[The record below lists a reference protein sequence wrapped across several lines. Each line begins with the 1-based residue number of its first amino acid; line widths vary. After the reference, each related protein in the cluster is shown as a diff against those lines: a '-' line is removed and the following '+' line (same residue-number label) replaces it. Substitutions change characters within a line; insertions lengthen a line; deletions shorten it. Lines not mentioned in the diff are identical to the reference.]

1 MKVDRMK
8 LNQSKKSNMITPT
21 KELKND
27 SEISLIEIVQFV
39 LESWKKL
46 AIAAAVG
53 LVLGLGGWFFLGSYS
68 AEYVLLNNTNTS
80 INDSANTDTNSY
92 AIDLASWKAL
102 QKSLPNLAAQIAN
115 EGKSPEGHAQLY
127 KSLSNAQWWQ
137 KNVVPSYIISK
148 ADTKELAGIGKD
160 LEAASTTILS
170 LTITAAGPTKEKS
183 IENVI
188 AAAEFLRTGSAYLQL
203 NNMLNSYRSETIST
217 VADLQKQITSTEIAI
232 GHQIRHIKSLED
244 LHKRFPGSA
253 NVSQQVVDPK
263 DSGAKYLPLTTQI
276 IAANNEINQSKEKLI
291 RLKDRL
297 AQIALIKTFLEEALP
312 LAEKTFNGLALAD
325 ELLTVEARLRANL
338 DQTDKNQKEAL
349 DQLHAQLL
357 SVQVRLAN
365 IAPTSK
371 KTSSMIKS
379 AAGGLTA
386 TFFLVLLVMIGQ
398 KVWLNIKGN
407 VVRS

>member
-1 MKVDRMK
+1 MV
-8 LNQSKKSNMITPT
+8 TPT
-21 KELKND
+21 KELEND
-27 SEISLIEIVQFV
+27 SEISLIEIVQFG

-46 AIAAAVG
+46 TIAAAMG
-53 LVLGLGGWFFLGSYS
+53 LVLGLAGWFFLVGYS
-68 AEYVLLNNTNTS
+68 AEYVLLNNTNA
-80 INDSANTDTNSY
+80 NNSANTNSY

-115 EGKSPEGHAQLY
+115 EGKSTEGHAQLY
-127 KSLSNAQWWQ
+127 KSLSNAQWWT

-170 LTITAAGPTKEKS
+170 LTITATGSTKEKS
-183 IENVI
+183 LENVI

-203 NNMLNSYRSETIST
+203 NNMLSSYRSETIST
-217 VADLQKQITSTEIAI
+217 VADLQKQIISTEIAI
-232 GHQIRHIKSLED
+232 EHQMRHIKSLED
-244 LHKRFPGSA
+244 LHKRFPGGA
-253 NVSQQVVDPK
+253 NVGQQVVDPK

-276 IAANNEINQSKEKLI
+276 IAANNEINQSKENLI

-312 LAEKTFNGLALAD
+312 LAENTFDGLALAD

-338 DQTDKNQKEAL
+338 DQADRNQQEAL
-349 DQLHAQLL
+349 SQLHAQLL
-357 SVQVRLAN
+357 SVQGRFTNGLEGN

-371 KTSSMIKS
+371 KTGSMIKS
-379 AAGGLTA
+379 AAGGLAA
-386 TFFLVLLVMIGQ
+386 TFFLVLLVLIGQ
-398 KVWLNIKGN
+398 KVWSNIKGN

>member
-1 MKVDRMK
+1 MHK
-8 LNQSKKSNMITPT
+8 LATQ
-21 KELKND
+21 ELEND
-27 SEISLIEIVQFV
+27 SEISLIEVVQFG

-46 AIAAAVG
+46 TIAAAIG
-53 LVLGLGGWFFLGSYS
+53 LVLGLGGWFFWSDYS
-68 AEYVLLNNTNTS
+68 AEYVLLNNTNIS
-80 INDSANTDTNSY
+80 SSANTNTNTNSY

-115 EGKSPEGHAQLY
+115 EGKAPEGHAQLY
-127 KSLSNAQWWQ
+127 KSLSNVQWWQ

-170 LTITAAGPTKEKS
+170 LTITAAGSTKEKS
-183 IENVI
+183 LENVM

-203 NNMLNSYRSETIST
+203 NNMLSSYRSETIST
-217 VADLQKQITSTEIAI
+217 VADLQKQIATTEVEMGYQVQRA
-232 GHQIRHIKSLED
+232 KSLEE

-253 NVSQQVVDPK
+253 NVGQQVVDPK

-276 IAANNEINQSKEKLI
+276 IAANNEINQSKENLI

-297 AQIALIKTFLEEALP
+297 AQIALIKTFLANALP
-312 LAEKTFNGLALAD
+312 LAEKTFNGLVLAD
-325 ELLTVEARLRANL
+325 ELLTVEAKLRTKVDYGDSKQREILN
-338 DQTDKNQKEAL
+338 E
-349 DQLHAQLL
+349 LHAQLL
-357 SVQVRLAN
+357 SVQVRFTNGLEAN

-371 KTSSMIKS
+371 KTGSMIKS
-379 AAGGLTA
+379 AAGGLA
-386 TFFLVLLVMIGQ
+386 AAFFLVLLVLIGQ

>member
-1 MKVDRMK
+1 MHK
-8 LNQSKKSNMITPT
+8 LTTQ
-21 KELKND
+21 ELENN
-27 SEISLIEIVQFV
+27 SEISLIEIVQFG
-39 LESWKKL
+39 LGSWKKL
-46 AIAAAVG
+46 AIAAAIG

-68 AEYVLLNNTNTS
+68 AEYVLLNNTNTNTNTNIS
-80 INDSANTDTNSY
+80 NSANTNSY

-115 EGKSPEGHAQLY
+115 EGKAPEGHAQLY
-127 KSLSNAQWWQ
+127 KSLSNVQWWQ

-170 LTITAAGPTKEKS
+170 LTITAAGSTKEKS
-183 IENVI
+183 LENVM

-217 VADLQKQITSTEIAI
+217 VADLQKQIATTEVEMGYQVQRA
-232 GHQIRHIKSLED
+232 KSLED
-244 LHKRFPGSA
+244 LHKRFPGSV
-253 NVSQQVVDPK
+253 NVGQQVVDPK
-263 DSGAKYLPLTTQI
+263 DSGAKYLPLVTQI
-276 IAANNEINQSKEKLI
+276 IAANSEINQSKENLI

-297 AQIALIKTFLEEALP
+297 AQMALIKTFLEEALP
-312 LAEKTFNGLALAD
+312 LVEKTFDGLALAD
-325 ELLTVEARLRANL
+325 ELLTVEAKWRAKVGNGDSKQREIL
-338 DQTDKNQKEAL
+338 NE
-349 DQLHAQLL
+349 LHAQLL
-357 SVQVRLAN
+357 LVQVRFTNGLEAN

-371 KTSSMIKS
+371 KTGSMIKS
-379 AAGGLTA
+379 AAGGLA
-386 TFFLVLLVMIGQ
+386 AAFFLVLLVLIGQ